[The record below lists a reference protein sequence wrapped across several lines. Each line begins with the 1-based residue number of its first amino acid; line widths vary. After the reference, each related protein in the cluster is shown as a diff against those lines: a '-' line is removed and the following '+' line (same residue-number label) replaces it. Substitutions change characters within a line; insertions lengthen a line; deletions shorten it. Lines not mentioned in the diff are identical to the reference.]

1 MWAPADRY
9 ALPSEEDMVHAKH
22 AICDLKNEII
32 GAQRRVAEAQRHL
45 DDLTKN
51 LNDLEAWLSPV
62 RRLSVDALG
71 IIFVKSAEDDWIS
84 PLRVASVCRVWRHAA
99 LSTPRAWSYIN
110 FQHEWALK
118 LLPTFLERSG
128 RLGLHIGLAKMFKD
142 ADFAAVAQM
151 ADRVQCLSVPN
162 LSIDIRGVQYP
173 ILERLR
179 ITNETSP
186 RALLQLTRSLFPA
199 LRHLEFAYHLTPDLL
214 ALEAMEGLPPL
225 QSLRLSVQEGIV
237 FFHMARKCSE
247 TLTCLDLYINSRT
260 QFPRKYTL
268 TLPQLRALSFYDA
281 RTWDV
286 YHDIVLHTPQLR
298 TLNTNADYTS
308 KTFTLH
314 LDLDKTT
321 HLRVRGEQYVPPLT
335 SLRRLRVMQLAITT
349 KRFLDTLKSLLQEP
363 SLCPELE
370 AIEFLYPARLGA
382 QYKVAEKTVSD
393 INSHRKC
400 QIRFTSTVKWREE
413 LPGIVDAACG
423 IGMPCNT

>member
-1 MWAPADRY
+1 
-9 ALPSEEDMVHAKH
+9 
-22 AICDLKNEII
+22 
-32 GAQRRVAEAQRHL
+32 
-45 DDLTKN
+45 
-51 LNDLEAWLSPV
+51 
-62 RRLSVDALG
+62 
-71 IIFVKSAEDDWIS
+71 
-84 PLRVASVCRVWRHAA
+84 
-99 LSTPRAWSYIN
+99 
-110 FQHEWALK
+110 
-118 LLPTFLERSG
+118 
-128 RLGLHIGLAKMFKD
+128 
-142 ADFAAVAQM
+142 
-151 ADRVQCLSVPN
+151 
-162 LSIDIRGVQYP
+162 
-173 ILERLR
+173 
-179 ITNETSP
+179 
-186 RALLQLTRSLFPA
+186 
-199 LRHLEFAYHLTPDLL
+199 
-214 ALEAMEGLPPL
+214 MEGLPPL